1 MQVFGFDLMAYSERL
16 DHLMVDAELPYP
28 LPKKHFRADI
38 AVRNYREHLD
48 GWALMDKL
56 GFDGIGF
63 NEHHTSPYG
72 LMTSPNIMAA
82 AASQRTT
89 NMKLLIMGNLLP
101 IHDPLRVAEDLA
113 MLDCMSDGRVI
124 SGFARGIPREYSV
137 YNVDLAESRARFE
150 EAWEIIKLAWTE
162 EVFSYEGRFWSYN
175 DVAIWPRPV
184 QEPHPPVWVPVSGSQ
199 ETIEW
204 AARENIPI
212 TPGAFAPRS
221 VKKDIVRYYAECLA
235 RNGYSITPGHLSIG
249 ASPYVADNREQALK
263 EAGPYALYFF
273 HTLLSHGNNGN
284 LERQREKGYLKEES
298 HDYMKPENRERLGAF
313 KQFSQFT
320 LDDIERTERACFG
333 SPEEVRDYLID
344 LADSLGTNTLLLNF
358 NQGALPHD
366 LFIQNLE
373 RFGKEVLP
381 ALQAH
386 KVTEVPVG

>member
-1 MQVFGFDLMAYSERL
+1 MQVFGFDLMAYPERL
-16 DHLMVDAELPYP
+16 DHLKVDAELPYP
-28 LPKKHFRADI
+28 LPKKHFKADA
-38 AVRNYREHLD
+38 AVRNYRDHLD
-48 GWALMDKL
+48 AWALMDEL

-89 NMKLLIMGNLLP
+89 RMKLLIMGNLLP

-124 SGFARGIPREYSV
+124 SGFARGIPREYV
-137 YNVDLAESRARFE
+137 AYNVDLAESRARFE
-150 EAWEIIKLAWTE
+150 EAWKIIKLAWTE
-162 EVFSYEGRFWSYN
+162 EVFSYEGKFWSYN

-221 VKKDIVRYYAECLA
+221 VKQDIVRYYAECLA
-235 RNGYSITPGHLSIG
+235 KHGHTITPDHLSIG
-249 ASPYVADNREQALK
+249 ACPYVADNRKQALE
-263 EAGPYALYFF
+263 EAGPYSLYFF
-273 HTLLSHGNNGN
+273 HTLLSHGNIAN
-284 LERQREKGYLKEES
+284 LERQQKSGYIMEGA
-298 HDYMKPENRERLGAF
+298 HDYMTPENRESLGKF
-313 KQFSQFT
+313 KQFRQFT

-333 SPEEVRDYLID
+333 SPEEVKDYLID

-386 KVTEVPVG
+386 KVTAVPVG

>member
-1 MQVFGFDLMAYSERL
+1 MQVFGFDLMAYPERL
-16 DHLMVDAELPYP
+16 DHLKVGAELPYP
-28 LPKKHFRADI
+28 LPKKHFKADV

-48 GWALMDKL
+48 AWALMDEL

-82 AASQRTT
+82 AASQRTSR
-89 NMKLLIMGNLLP
+89 MKLLIMGNLLP

-113 MLDCMSDGRVI
+113 MLDCMSDGRLI
-124 SGFARGIPREYSV
+124 SGFARGIPREYV
-137 YNVDLAESRARFE
+137 AYNVDLAESRARFE
-150 EAWEIIKLAWTE
+150 EAWKIIKLAWTE
-162 EVFSYEGRFWSYN
+162 EVFSYEGKFWSYN

-221 VKKDIVRYYAECLA
+221 VKQDIVRYYAECLA
-235 RNGYSITPGHLSIG
+235 KHGHRITPDHLSIG
-249 ASPYVADNREQALK
+249 ACPYVADSRKQALE
-263 EAGPYALYFF
+263 EAGPYSLYFF
-273 HTLLSHGNNGN
+273 HTLLSHGNIAN
-284 LERQREKGYLKEES
+284 LERQRESGYIMEGA
-298 HDYMKPENRERLGAF
+298 HDYMTPENRESLGKF
-313 KQFSQFT
+313 KQFREFT

-333 SPEEVRDYLID
+333 SPEEVKDYLID
-344 LADSLGTNTLLLNF
+344 LADSMGTNTLLLNF

-386 KVTEVPVG
+386 KVTAVPVG

>member
-1 MQVFGFDLMAYSERL
+1 MQVFGFDLMAYPERL
-16 DHLMVDAELPYP
+16 DHLKIGTELPYP
-28 LPKKHFRADI
+28 LPKKHFRADV
-38 AVRNYREHLD
+38 AVSNYREHLD
-48 GWALMDKL
+48 AWALMDEL

-82 AASQRTT
+82 AASQRTSR
-89 NMKLLIMGNLLP
+89 MKLLIMGNVLP
-101 IHDPLRVAEDLA
+101 IHDPLRMAEDLA

-124 SGFARGIPREYSV
+124 SGFVRGIPREYGV

-162 EVFSYEGRFWSYN
+162 EEFSYQGQFWSYN

-204 AARENIPI
+204 AARQNIPI
-212 TPGAFAPRS
+212 TPGAFAPRN
-221 VKKDIVRYYAECLA
+221 VKQDIVRYYAECLA
-235 RNGYSITPGHLSIG
+235 KHGHTITPDHLSIG
-249 ASPYVADNREQALK
+249 ASPYVADSRGQALE
-263 EAGPYALYFF
+263 EAGPSALYFF
-273 HTLLSHGNNGN
+273 HTLLSHGNIGN
-284 LERQREKGYLKEES
+284 IDRQRESGYLREQS
-298 HDYMKPENRERLGAF
+298 HDYMKPGIRESLAGF
-313 KQFSQFT
+313 KNFSQFT

-386 KVTEVPVG
+386 KVTGVPVG

>member
-1 MQVFGFDLMAYSERL
+1 MQVFGFDLMAYPERL
-16 DHLMVDAELPYP
+16 DHLNVDSELPWP
-28 LPKKHFRADI
+28 LPKKHFKAEA
-38 AVRNYREHLD
+38 AVRNYREHLEA
-48 GWALMDKL
+48 WALMDEL

-82 AASQRTT
+82 AASQRTSK
-89 NMKLLIMGNLLP
+89 MKLLIMGNLLP

-124 SGFARGIPREYSV
+124 SGFARGIPREYIA

-162 EVFSYEGRFWSYN
+162 EVFSFKGKFWSYT

-204 AARENIPI
+204 AARQNIPI

-221 VKKDIVRYYAECLA
+221 VKQDIVRYYAECLA
-235 RNGYSITPGHLSIG
+235 NHGYTITPDHLSIG

-263 EAGPYALYFF
+263 EAGPSALYFF
-273 HTLLSHGNNGN
+273 HTLLSHGNIAN
-284 LERQREKGYLKEES
+284 LEHQRERGYMKDGA
-298 HDYMKPENRERLGAF
+298 HDYMSPENRESLSNF
-313 KQFSQFT
+313 KRFREFT

-333 SPEEVRDYLID
+333 SPEEVKDYLID
-344 LADSLGTNTLLLNF
+344 LADSMGTNTLLLNF

-386 KVTEVPVG
+386 KVTGVPVG

>member
-1 MQVFGFDLMAYSERL
+1 MRVFGFDLMAYPERL
-16 DHLMVDAELPYP
+16 DHLKVGSELPYP
-28 LPKKHFRADI
+28 LPKKHFRADV
-38 AVRNYREHLD
+38 AVSNYRDHLD
-48 GWALMDKL
+48 AWALMDEL

-63 NEHHTSPYG
+63 NEHHASPYG

-82 AASQRTT
+82 AASQRTSR
-89 NMKLLIMGNLLP
+89 MKLLIMGNVLP
-101 IHDPLRVAEDLA
+101 IHDPLRMAEDLA

-124 SGFARGIPREYSV
+124 SGFVRGIPREYGV
-137 YNVDLAESRARFE
+137 YNVDPAESRARFE

-162 EVFSYEGRFWSYN
+162 EEFSYQGKFWSYN
-175 DVAIWPRPV
+175 NVAIWPRPV

-204 AARENIPI
+204 AARQNIPI
-212 TPGAFAPRS
+212 TPGAFAPRN
-221 VKKDIVRYYAECLA
+221 VKQDIVRYYAERLA
-235 RNGYSITPGHLSIG
+235 HHGYTITPDHLSIG
-249 ASPYVADNREQALK
+249 ASPYVADNREQALE

-273 HTLLSHGNNGN
+273 HTLLSHGNVSN
-284 LERQREKGYLKEES
+284 LERQRESGYLGEGS
-298 HDYMKPENRERLGAF
+298 RDYMKPEVRDSLGGFPNFRE
-313 KQFSQFT
+313 FT

-386 KVTEVPVG
+386 KVTGVPVG